1 MEVCLLSCVFYI
13 TDYQKYVDAAQLDVW
28 KKVRVSVYTSLQFR
42 LDLVWLYN
50 WLVLIIFLY
59 NSNNDKVGFIL
70 PCW

>member
-42 LDLVWLYN
+42 LDLV
-50 WLVLIIFLY
+50 
-59 NSNNDKVGFIL
+59 
-70 PCW
+70 